1 MGRYGQTMRIYEPRL
16 GAALRWDYR
25 DEDGRH
31 RPEVM
36 PTLRVRRSPDAAVD
50 PAKERVA
57 RDLCEKRAAQAS
69 LTDLRAQT
77 EPERL
82 TLGQAFR
89 LFHEPRRRALPPSP
103 QARKHHTDS
112 RAFWEAE
119 LGPDTPW
126 AGLRP
131 ADVRAALIRLKET
144 GKVQTAA
151 KRLQNL
157 GRIARWLVEDMGYD
171 ELRDPTRGVK
181 SSQLLE
187 GYEPKRRRYTPEQ
200 IRRLREALT
209 EGDPRFRLFLSILM
223 DSGTRSVQART
234 LMRSAVNATLEPPPP
249 AGWGPHGWIV
259 LPGVKSQP
267 PLPWPM
273 TSRVRARVDEA
284 LAGYLAE
291 WEAEWQDAGE
301 DYPLIPGRYS
311 GEHGHLVKVPATYNG
326 LLLHLRALEERAEV
340 PYQRSRAFHGIRRA
354 WADLMTE
361 EEGLDTA
368 QRAGGWTRRETV
380 EEHYLSRERYVYL
393 DRARKR
399 MEGADDE

>member
-311 GEHGHLVKVPATYNG
+311 GEHGHLVKVPAGT
-326 LLLHLRALEERAEV
+326 
-340 PYQRSRAFHGIRRA
+340 
-354 WADLMTE
+354 
-361 EEGLDTA
+361 TA
-368 QRAGGWTRRETV
+368 AAAPA
-380 EEHYLSRERYVYL
+380 
-393 DRARKR
+393 RARGAGRGALSAQPRVPRDPPRVGRPDDGGGGPRHGAAGRR
-399 MEGADDE
+399 MDTPRDRTGALPEPRAIRLPGPRAKAHGGSRR